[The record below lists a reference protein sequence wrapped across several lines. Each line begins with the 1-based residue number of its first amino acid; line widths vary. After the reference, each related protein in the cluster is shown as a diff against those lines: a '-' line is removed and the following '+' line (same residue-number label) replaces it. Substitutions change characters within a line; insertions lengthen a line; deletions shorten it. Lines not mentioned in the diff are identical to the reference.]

1 MKNRVCPYCNEKV
14 SIRKCVKYLLKGT
27 NYSTRCNHCGREIW
41 LIKEPIPFMY
51 CVSAGFLIMY
61 TSMQFFLYYRK
72 MDFTHAVL
80 YCLPLALITEIICS
94 IIILH
99 RIFFRK

>member
-1 MKNRVCPYCNEKV
+1 
-14 SIRKCVKYLLKGT
+14 
-27 NYSTRCNHCGREIW
+27 
-41 LIKEPIPFMY
+41 MY